1 MSHSPS
7 SGDHTR
13 SQSIHAM
20 TMALADAVGTGL
32 SQDKERI
39 YAPDAQ
45 NPSQELRQSLCR
57 RLDDIRS
64 GAETDPF
71 SNSVSMLAL
80 DISRLLHKGK
90 LSMSDLES
98 LVQRLTLSGF
108 SLRADGIADYLSPV
122 DPEKNDQA
130 VERMVRILA
139 GLPEKKSSNQ
149 KSRDH
154 KPVPFE
160 IFRDRVETELFGIV
174 FTAHPTFGLS
184 KDLLHVLCQVATGHD
199 HQGQRLSDH
208 ALQEKLKYA
217 LSREHRPEQKLTL
230 DVEHALSLEAI
241 CNLQAA
247 LRRVYDIL
255 FSVAGS
261 LYGDRA
267 KELVPCLISVAS
279 WVGYDIDGR
288 SDITWADTLHKRL
301 HVQRRQLEYYRDAIG
316 AVRNSDEKSHPNEA
330 LQKSLE
336 ILESL
341 LSVAL
346 KETEDEIEIFSGYE
360 IEEDSSVERI
370 RALAKKMHEGLHLR
384 LTETDSLIKVMNMA
398 IDQCGKD
405 TAGTQQARA
414 LNILRAEIAHYG
426 LGMAHTHV
434 RINASQLHNAIRK
447 TIGMTSPPDDP
458 KNRRTYLKALEK
470 LLQTVQPSTINFG
483 SIMAERMSG
492 KRLFMSVAQMLKY
505 IDSAT
510 PVRFLIA
517 ECETPLTILT
527 ALFLAKQF
535 GVEDKVDISPLFE
548 TEKAMAQGHRII
560 DECLNNR
567 QYRAYVRQRGRLCI
581 QTGFSD
587 AGRYLGQTAAS
598 LSIENL
604 QRNIA
609 RTMDRH
615 DLKDVRLVVFDTH
628 GESIGRGGHPVSLRD
643 RLEYVSCPYSRQL
656 FAQKGLSHK
665 EEITFQ
671 GGDGYRYFMNPTGA
685 YAVVARILE
694 YCIEPSTENS
704 GDPFYEEAFHAA
716 EMVNTIKQFNAEVM
730 DDPDYAVL
738 LGAFGI
744 NMLHTTGSRPVVRQH
759 EGGSTMRSMHPSQ
772 TRAIPQN
779 AILQQM
785 GMLANTLGGVGQ
797 AWVRD
802 SELLK
807 RFFKD
812 SPRFRRVMGM
822 VEYAFAFSEI
832 EVFKAY
838 IDCFDPGLWLARAA
852 RSSDETRS
860 EEMKRLSVWLEKK
873 GPHECLLR
881 IYRVFQR
888 EYVEIHDWLLGRKQS
903 GRLAVGRGR
912 VMAKEQRDDLL
923 LLHGIR
929 VALIQEV
936 FLYAMRIPEFNFP
949 VGHNRDQLIAKL
961 VGLEVEPVL
970 DVLAQI
976 FPVSPGA
983 PLSDDFGEKATYRN
997 DDALDYRVE
1006 HGEVFEPIA
1015 KLHHCIRRISTG
1027 ITYFV
1032 GATG

>member
-1 MSHSPS
+1 MPDSRLSHPDSGSP
-7 SGDHTR
+7 
-13 SQSIHAM
+13 SIHAL
-20 TMALADAVGTGL
+20 TMMLADAAGRLLTP
-32 SQDKERI
+32 DKERM
-39 YAPDAQ
+39 YQPDVQ
-45 NPSQELRQSLCR
+45 HLSQELRQSLCQ

-71 SNSVSMLAL
+71 SNSISMLAL
-80 DISRLLHKGK
+80 DISRFLHKGK
-90 LSMSDLES
+90 ISMSDLES
-98 LVQRLTLSGF
+98 LIQRLTLSGF
-108 SLRADGIADYLSPV
+108 SLRADHIADYLSPV
-122 DPEKNDQA
+122 DPEENDRA

-139 GLPEKKSSNQ
+139 GLPAHKDGDQ
-149 KSRDH
+149 KDH
-154 KPVPFE
+154 HCKPVPFDM
-160 IFRDRVETELFGIV
+160 FRERVETELFGIV

-184 KDLLHVLCQVATGHD
+184 RELSQILCQVATGHD
-199 HQGQRLSDH
+199 HEGRRLSDQG
-208 ALQEKLKYA
+208 LKEKLNDA
-217 LSREHRPEQKLTL
+217 LSREHRPEKELTL

-241 CNLQAA
+241 GNVQAA
-247 LRRVYDIL
+247 LRRVYNIL
-255 FSVAGS
+255 FSVADS
-261 LYGDRA
+261 LYGDRS

-301 HVQRRQLEYYRDAIG
+301 QVQRYQLEYYRDALSAI
-316 AVRNSDEKSHPNEA
+316 RSHNKKPGHNGA
-330 LQKSLE
+330 LQESLE

-341 LSVAL
+341 FSVAL
-346 KETEDEIEIFSGYE
+346 KETEEEIDIFSGYE
-360 IEEDSSVERI
+360 SEEDSSIERI
-370 RALAKKMHEGLHLR
+370 RSLAKKMHEGLHLR
-384 LTETDSLIKVMNMA
+384 LTETHSLIKI
-398 IDQCGKD
+398 IDQAIGQCGTD
-405 TAGTQQARA
+405 ATGAQQARA
-414 LNILRAEIAHYG
+414 LNILRAEISHYG

-470 LLQTVQPSTINFG
+470 LLETVKPATINFG

-517 ECETPLTILT
+517 ECETPLTLLT
-527 ALFLAKQF
+527 ALYLAKQF

-548 TEKAMAQGHRII
+548 TGKAMAQGHRII
-560 DECLNNR
+560 DECLKNP
-567 QYRAYVRQRGRLCI
+567 QYRSYVRQRGQLCV

-609 RTMDRH
+609 RIMDRH
-615 DLKDVRLVVFDTH
+615 DLKDVRLVIFDTH

-643 RLEYVSCPYSRQL
+643 RLEYVSCPYSRRL
-656 FAQKGLSHK
+656 FAQNGLSHK

-685 YAVVARILE
+685 YAVVTRILE
-694 YCIEPSTENS
+694 HCIETGTEAE
-704 GDPFYEEAFHAA
+704 GDPFYEEAFRAA

-730 DDPDYAVL
+730 DNPDYAVL

-779 AILQQM
+779 AILQQL
-785 GMLANTLGGVGQ
+785 GMLANTLGGIGQ
-797 AWVRD
+797 IWVRD

-807 RFFKD
+807 RFFED
-812 SPRFRRVMGM
+812 SPRFHRVMRM

-852 RSSDETRS
+852 RSSDEARC
-860 EEMKRLSVWLEKK
+860 EEMKQLSVWLEKN

-881 IYRVFQR
+881 IYRLFQR
-888 EYVEIHDWLLGRKQS
+888 EYVEIHDWLLGREES

-912 VMAKEQRDDLL
+912 VMVKDQRDDLL

-929 VALIQEV
+929 VALIQEL

-949 VGHNRDQLIAKL
+949 VGYNRDQLVAKI
-961 VGLEVEPVL
+961 VGLEVGPAL
-970 DVLAQI
+970 DILAQI

-997 DDALDYRVE
+997 DDALDYRAE
-1006 HGEVFEPIA
+1006 HREVFEPIA
-1015 KLHHCIRRISTG
+1015 KLHNCIRRISTG
-1027 ITYFV
+1027 ISHFV

>member
-1 MSHSPS
+1 MSQS
-7 SGDHTR
+7 SSFLDGTQF
-13 SQSIHAM
+13 QSIHAM
-20 TMALADAVGTGL
+20 TMALVDASGTFL
-32 SQDKERI
+32 SPDKRKSGQ
-39 YAPDAQ
+39 PDTQ
-45 NPSQELRQSLCR
+45 HPSQELRHSLCQK
-57 RLDDIRS
+57 LDDIRS
-64 GAETDPF
+64 GAEADPF
-71 SNSVSMLAL
+71 SNSIGMLAL

-90 LSMSDLES
+90 LSLSELES
-98 LVQRLTLSGF
+98 LIQRLTLSGF
-108 SLRADGIADYLSPV
+108 AIRADHIADYLSPI

-139 GLPEKKSSNQ
+139 GLPAKKGDENLD
-149 KSRDH
+149 R

-160 IFRDRVETELFGIV
+160 VFRERVETELFGIV

-184 KDLLHVLCQVATGHD
+184 KDLLQVLCQVATGHD
-199 HQGQRLSDH
+199 HQGQKLSDH

-217 LSREHRPEQKLTL
+217 LSNEHRPEKKLTL

-241 CNLQAA
+241 RNLQAA

-261 LYGDRA
+261 LYGHRA

-288 SDITWADTLHKRL
+288 SDITWADTLRKRL
-301 HVQRRQLEYYRDAIG
+301 QVQRYQLEYYRDAVG
-316 AVRNSDEKSHPNEA
+316 AISKSDAHRNEGLD
-330 LQKSLE
+330 KSLE
-336 ILESL
+336 TLGSL

-360 IEEDSSVERI
+360 SEEDSSVERI

-384 LTETDSLIKVMNMA
+384 LTETDSLVKGIDTA
-398 IDQCGKD
+398 IDQCGTD
-405 TAGTQQARA
+405 TNGMQQARA
-414 LNILRAEIAHYG
+414 LNILRAEVAHYG

-434 RINASQLHNAIRK
+434 RINASQLHNTIRK

-458 KNRRTYLKALEK
+458 KNRRTYLNALEK
-470 LLQTVQPSTINFG
+470 LLASVQPATINFG

-517 ECETPLTILT
+517 ECETPLTLLT

-560 DECLNNR
+560 DECLKNP
-567 QYRAYVRQRGRLCI
+567 QYRSYVRQRGRLCI

-609 RTMDRH
+609 RIMDRH

-643 RLEYVSCPYSRQL
+643 RLEYVSCPYSRQF

-685 YAVVARILE
+685 YAVVTRILE
-694 YCIEPSTENS
+694 YCIEPSTETS
-704 GDPFYEEAFHAA
+704 GDPFYEEPFHAA

-730 DDPDYAVL
+730 DNPDYAVL

-759 EGGSTMRSMHPSQ
+759 EGGGTMRSMHPSQ

-779 AILQQM
+779 AILQQL

-797 AWVRD
+797 LWVRD

-807 RFFKD
+807 HFFED

-822 VEYAFAFSEI
+822 VEYAFAYSEI

-838 IDCFDPGLWLARAA
+838 VDCFDPGLWLARAA
-852 RSSDETRS
+852 RSSNETRS
-860 EEMKRLSVWLEKK
+860 EEMKRLSAWLEKN

-881 IYRVFQR
+881 IYRIFQR
-888 EYVEIHDWLLGRKQS
+888 EYVEIHDWLLGRKES

-912 VMAKEQRDDLL
+912 VVAKEQRDDLL

-929 VALIQEV
+929 IALIQEV

-961 VGLEVEPVL
+961 VGLEVAPVL
-970 DVLAQI
+970 DVLTQI

-997 DDALDYRVE
+997 DDALDYRAE
-1006 HGEVFEPIA
+1006 HREVFEPIS
-1015 KLHHCIRRISTG
+1015 KLHDCIRRISTG
-1027 ITYFV
+1027 VSYFV